1 MSPSPSCD
9 VAIAGGGL
17 AGCLIALALAERR
30 PDLDVR
36 IIEAGDRLGGEHIWS
51 FFDDDIAPDHRWL
64 IDPLICQ
71 SWEGYD
77 VHFPAHSRKLP
88 GIYNSILSARLDKWV
103 REILPADRIIQG
115 RVAALDGQHFR
126 LEDGSS
132 IVAPLIIDARGPGPM
147 AALDLGWQKFMG
159 QLLRV
164 KGGHGLSCPIVMDA
178 CVAQIDGY
186 RFVYCLPFDEEHV
199 FVEDTY
205 YSDTPE
211 LNPVALR
218 GRITDYASRK
228 GWVVTEIGHEETGCL
243 PVAMGGDF
251 DRFWADGGH
260 GARAGLRAGLFH
272 PLTGYALPDAVRMAV
287 AIAESATLDTPTIA
301 ARSKAQARAAWADRR
316 FYRWLTRMMFRA
328 AEPPVRYRILEQFY
342 RRDADL
348 IARFYAARSTL
359 ADKMRILSG
368 KPPVPI
374 TRAIK
379 ALAGR

>member
-1 MSPSPSCD
+1 MINTPSCD

-36 IIEAGDRLGGEHIWS
+36 IVEAGERLGGEHIWS
-51 FFDDDIAPDHRWL
+51 FFDDDVAPDHRWL
-64 IDPLICQ
+64 VDPLICQ
-71 SWEGYD
+71 SWDGYD
-77 VHFPAHSRKLP
+77 VHFPAHSRSLP
-88 GIYNSILSARLDKWV
+88 GVYNSILSARLDKWV
-103 REILPADRIIQG
+103 REVMPAERIIHG
-115 RVAALDGQHFR
+115 MVATLDHAHIR

-132 IVAPLIIDARGPGPM
+132 IVAPLIIDARGPGSM

-164 KGGHGLSCPIVMDA
+164 QGGHGLSRPIVMDA
-178 CVAQIDGY
+178 KVAQIDGY
-186 RFVYCLPFDEEHV
+186 RFVYCLPFDEDHV

-205 YSDTPE
+205 YSDTPT
-211 LNPVALR
+211 LNPEALR
-218 GRITDYASRK
+218 GRITEYASRR
-228 GWVVTEIGHEETGCL
+228 GWVVSDIGHEETGCL
-243 PVAMGGDF
+243 PVAMGGHF
-251 DRFWADGGH
+251 DRFWATGGQ

-272 PLTGYALPDAVRMAV
+272 PLTGYALPDAVRT
-287 AIAESATLDTPTIA
+287 AIAISDAPLLETAPVSTLTKT
-301 ARSKAQARAAWADRR
+301 QARAAWADRR

-342 RRDADL
+342 TRDEEL